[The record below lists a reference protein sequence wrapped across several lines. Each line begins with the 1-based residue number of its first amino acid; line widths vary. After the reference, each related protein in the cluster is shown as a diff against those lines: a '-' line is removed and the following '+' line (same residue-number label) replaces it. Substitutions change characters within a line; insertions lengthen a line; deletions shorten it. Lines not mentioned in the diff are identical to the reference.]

1 MKWVDKEYQKKGV
14 RFRQKEIPGCWHSS
28 FNLNA
33 TDIKFTTLPHY
44 TPQIQLLWEMCLP
57 EERDATTAAER
68 EGSTNRGSWRTG
80 FVFAGGSAGSTSLLF
95 LTNTQQQIRIPI

>member
-1 MKWVDKEYQKKGV
+1 
-14 RFRQKEIPGCWHSS
+14 
-28 FNLNA
+28 
-33 TDIKFTTLPHY
+33 
-44 TPQIQLLWEMCLP
+44 MCLP

-95 LTNTQQQIRIPI
+95 LTTTEKQIRTLI